1 MHTIHELQQGS
12 PEWLAHRDNCHN
24 ASDAPAMLG
33 ISKYVTRNELI
44 AQAATGITREVDANT
59 QRLFDDGHA
68 TEALARPIAEEII
81 GEDLYPITASLA
93 VDGLQKRVSASYDG
107 ATMDEKQ
114 TFEHKRLNAELAAS
128 LDAGVIPDMYHP
140 QLEQQLLIIGA
151 ERCLFMASDGTRE
164 AAKHA
169 WYTSNPALRAR
180 LIAGWKQFEL
190 DVAAYKP
197 VEVIPAAVAAPVMSL
212 PAVSVKMEG
221 AIAVISNL
229 DLFGQKLTEFV
240 GKLNMKPED
249 DQGFADAENAV
260 KILQNAQE
268 ALEQAEAA
276 ALAQMSNVDELRRT
290 VAMYVKTARDT
301 RLVLEKAVKSQK
313 ETVRANIIQTGCAA
327 FTAHIAALNT
337 RLGKPYMP
345 VVPVDFTGA
354 IKGKRTITS
363 LRDAIDTELARGK
376 IAANEI
382 ADNIQLNLTT
392 LRELAKDHAH
402 LFADAA
408 QIVLKAPDDLTTL
421 VKLRIAEFEAA
432 EAKKRDV
439 ERERIRVEEEAKAQ
453 AKVKAEEAARVAAEA
468 KAKADAEAA
477 ERAAAAKA
485 EADLRE
491 KEALTRTPPTAAL
504 VQAPATPTT
513 SPFRSMP
520 LAPSPS
526 PTSAQRGDH
535 RTDEQRV
542 RDAAPALLAAL
553 KALLNKA
560 YKQNWNDAYPDQVK
574 QAQTAIDLA
583 EGVEEMAA

>member
-504 VQAPATPTT
+504 VQAAPVAQ
-513 SPFRSMP
+513 P
-520 LAPSPS
+520 L
-526 PTSAQRGDH
+526 Q
-535 RTDEQRV
+535 
-542 RDAAPALLAAL
+542 DAAFKDIQSVHEMERTPKGRTLSRPTDADIIEVLSLHYRVHESKIVEWLMGVDWKAANL
-553 KALLNKA
+553 VLS
-560 YKQNWNDAYPDQVK
+560 Q
-574 QAQTAIDLA
+574 
-583 EGVEEMAA
+583 EFAA

>member
-421 VKLRIAEFEAA
+421 VKLRIAEFDAA
-432 EAKKRDV
+432 EAKKREA
-439 ERERIRVEEEAKAQ
+439 ERERIRAEEEAKAA

-468 KAKADAEAA
+468 KAKADAEAK
-477 ERAAAAKA
+477 ERAQA
-485 EADLRE
+485 EADRRE
-491 KEALTRTPPTAAL
+491 KEALTRTPPAAPV
-504 VQAPATPTT
+504 VQAPAAPTT
-513 SPFRSMP
+513 SPLRSMP

-560 YKQNWNDAYPDQVK
+560 YKQNWTDAYPDQVK

>member
-1 MHTIHELQQGS
+1 MAHVIHELTQGS
-12 PEWLAHRDNCHN
+12 EAWHAHRRAHFN
-24 ASDAPAMLG
+24 ASEAAAMLG
-33 ISKYVTRNELI
+33 ISKYQTRNELL
-44 AQAATGITREVDANT
+44 AQKATGITPEVDANT

-81 GEDLYPITASLA
+81 GEDLYPITASRE
-93 VDGLQKRVSASYDG
+93 VDGLPLSASYDG
-107 ATMDEKQ
+107 TTMDEK
-114 TFEHKRLNAELAAS
+114 TVWEHKRLNAELAAS
-128 LDAGVIPDMYHP
+128 LEAGVIPDMYHP
-140 QLEQQLLIIGA
+140 QMEQQLLIIGA
-151 ERCLFMASDGTRE
+151 ERVLFMASDGTRE
-164 AAKHA
+164 SAKHA
-169 WYTSNPALRAR
+169 WYASNPALRAR
-180 LIAGWKQFEL
+180 LIAAWNQFTE
-190 DVAAYKP
+190 DVKAYKP
-197 VEVIPAAVAAPVMSL
+197 VEVIPAAVATPVMSL

-229 DLFGQKLTEFV
+229 DLFGAKLTEFV

-276 ALAQMSNVDELRRT
+276 ALAQMSNVDDLRRT

-313 ETVRANIIQTGCAA
+313 ETVRANIVQGGKDA
-327 FTAHIAALNT
+327 FTTHISNLNA
-337 RLGKPYMP
+337 RLGKAYMP
-345 VVPVDFTGA
+345 VIPTDFPGV

-363 LRDAIDTELARGK
+363 LRDAVDTELARAK
-376 IAANEI
+376 IAANEV
-382 ADNIQLNLTT
+382 ADRIQINLTT

-432 EAKKRDV
+432 EAKKREA
-439 ERERIRVEEEAKAQ
+439 ERERIRAEEEAKAQ

-468 KAKADAEAA
+468 KVKADAEAA

-491 KEALTRTPPTAAL
+491 KEVLTRTPPAA
-504 VQAPATPTT
+504 APIAAA
-513 SPFRSMP
+513 REP
-520 LAPSPS
+520 LAVSNPVV
-526 PTSAQRGDH
+526 TSAKG
-535 RTDEQRV
+535 RTLSRPTDADIIEVLSLHYRV
-542 RDAAPALLAAL
+542 HESKIVEWLMAMDL
-553 KALLNKA
+553 KAANLVLS
-560 YKQNWNDAYPDQVK
+560 Q
-574 QAQTAIDLA
+574 
-583 EGVEEMAA
+583 EFAA

>member
-1 MHTIHELQQGS
+1 MHTIHDLKQGT

-44 AQAATGITREVDANT
+44 AQAATGLVREVDANT

-107 ATMDEKQ
+107 TTMDEK
-114 TFEHKRLNAELAAS
+114 TVFEHKRLNAELAAS

-504 VQAPATPTT
+504 VQAAPVAQ
-513 SPFRSMP
+513 P
-520 LAPSPS
+520 L
-526 PTSAQRGDH
+526 Q
-535 RTDEQRV
+535 
-542 RDAAPALLAAL
+542 DAAFKDIQSVHEMERTPKGRTLSRPTDADIIEVLSLHYRVHESKIVEWLMGVDWKAANL
-553 KALLNKA
+553 VLS
-560 YKQNWNDAYPDQVK
+560 Q
-574 QAQTAIDLA
+574 
-583 EGVEEMAA
+583 EFAA